1 MIGEQISHYRLESK
15 LGSGTF
21 GVVYKGAHVDDPEL
35 QVAVKVVQPALLEDP
50 KFVESLKAEC
60 RRLDKLDHSGIVRFR
75 ELVVR
80 EGSVAMVLELLEGK
94 DLHDTVQAG
103 PISIDESIRLL
114 EAILGALSY
123 AHSKDVVHRDIKPSN
138 IFLCNDGRVKVLDFG
153 IARAAQNTQATQ
165 TGTMKGT
172 LDYMAP
178 ERFNAEGGGA
188 HSDIYAVGLV
198 AWELVAGRAACP
210 AGGLPEKLGW
220 HLGVGVSDVRG
231 VRSEC
236 PEWLAELINKL
247 SSKDL
252 AARPVDGA
260 AALQLFQEQRAGST
274 TETSA
279 SESTGR
285 VAAPSTV
292 ALDKALVAETV
303 RQVTEEREAVAPPP
317 AKKPVETA
325 PPPKQ
330 KAKPKVSAD
339 VSTPPQQKT
348 PPAVAA
354 QTVGAGV
361 QTALLTQLADETGP
375 LADLAGKMVRSYAK
389 PPGGWLG
396 DRMNMLAM
404 VFVLGVVL
412 NINSWMEAGLEVD
425 LWVVLLSVSCMA
437 PVLFLP
443 SFRFGVLLRVVEGI
457 KPSLNPV
464 PPLAVC
470 AITLW
475 VPVEW
480 MYGLFLP
487 LHPETLFAA
496 VLLCFGMRAFVT
508 HQYRASYERLR
519 QTDSRLAGFPAWDPV
534 KAVIN
539 PMHLHRLGHALFKA
553 TAG

>member
-21 GVVYKGAHVDDPEL
+21 GVVYRGAHVDDPEL
-35 QVAVKVVQPALLEDP
+35 QVAIKVVQPALLDDP

-80 EGSVAMVLELLEGK
+80 EGSVAMVLELLEGQ

-103 PISIDESIRLL
+103 PISIDESIRLI
-114 EAILGALSY
+114 EAILNALSY
-123 AHSKDVVHRDIKPSN
+123 AHSKDVIHRDIKPSN

-220 HLGVGVSDVRG
+220 HLGVGVTDVRG
-231 VRSEC
+231 VRSDC
-236 PEWLAELINKL
+236 PAWLAELINKL
-247 SSKDL
+247 AAKDL
-252 AARPVDGA
+252 ADRPVDGA
-260 AALQLFQEQRAGST
+260 AALQLFQEQRAGTT
-274 TETSA
+274 TEAPA

-285 VAAPSTV
+285 TAAPSTV
-292 ALDKALVAETV
+292 ALDKEVVAEAV
-303 RQVTEEREAVAPPP
+303 RQVTEEREAAAPDP
-317 AKKPVETA
+317 AEKPVETA

-339 VSTPPQQKT
+339 VSTPPQKKT

-354 QTVGAGV
+354 KTVGAGV
-361 QTALLTQLADETGP
+361 QPGLLTQLEDETGP
-375 LADLAGKMVRSYAK
+375 MADLAGKMVRSYAK

-412 NINSWMEAGLEVD
+412 IINSWGFEPTLYEV
-425 LWVVLLSVSCMA
+425 LRFAVLPMA

-475 VPVEW
+475 IPVDW

-487 LHPETLFAA
+487 LGGLLLYAA
-496 VLLCFGMRAFVT
+496 VLLCLGMRAFVT
-508 HQYRASYERLR
+508 HQYRAPYERLR
-519 QTDSRLAGFPAWDPV
+519 QTDSRLAGFPEWDPV

-539 PMHLHRLGHALFKA
+539 PMHLRRLGHAVFKA